1 MYFQGSLY
9 IAPDVRLAQGNHMP
23 KHSSITVADAAESF
37 RVIKKMYL
45 QRERELAAVQRISE
59 ALSQRME
66 LQGLIEQALRT
77 TLDVLNA
84 ENGSLLLA
92 DPDRA
97 RLVFCYS
104 IGDKPVPLGTVI
116 PWTRGVAGAV
126 FQSGKAEIVNDAQK
140 DPRHLA
146 EIDLM
151 CGSVTRDMITI
162 PLKKWEGDPIGVVQV
177 MNKRHGQLDKQDV
190 GILTII
196 CALSAMAIEQARLF
210 EHTKRAELA
219 EERTRALTQS
229 QARLRALTT
238 ELILAEQRERT
249 RVATELHDH
258 LGQMLVLGKMKLSQ
272 ARQLPGLMPRCQGLH
287 NEVDEVLTQSLTYT
301 RTLVADLAPPAL
313 RQFGLLAGL
322 EWLVEQM
329 RHHGLAISLQTSLEQ
344 LQLPEYQAILL
355 FQSIRELLINV
366 MKHAKSADVTVS
378 LDQHSGTLRIEVR
391 DHGVGFDPVAAKKN
405 TENFSKFGL
414 FSIGERM
421 HALGGAFGVES
432 MPGHGTIA
440 RLTLPVNETNV

>member
-1 MYFQGSLY
+1 
-9 IAPDVRLAQGNHMP
+9 MP
-23 KHSSITVADAAESF
+23 KHSTMTVADAAESF

-45 QRERELAAVQRISE
+45 QRERELAAVQRISA

-92 DPDRA
+92 DPERE
-97 RLVFCYS
+97 RLVFCHS

-116 PWTRGVAGAV
+116 PWTRGIAGAV
-126 FQSGKAEIVNDAQK
+126 FQSRKAEIVSDARK
-140 DPRHLA
+140 DPRHFA
-146 EIDLM
+146 EIDLA

-177 MNKRHGQLDKQDV
+177 MNKRHGQLDEQDV

-210 EHTKRAELA
+210 EQTKRAGLA
-219 EERTRALTQS
+219 QERTRALSQS
-229 QARLRALTT
+229 QAHLRALAT
-238 ELILAEQRERT
+238 ELSLTEQQERK
-249 RVATELHDH
+249 RMAMELHDH
-258 LGQMLVLGKMKLSQ
+258 LGKMLVVGKIKLSQ
-272 ARQLPGLMPRCQGLH
+272 ARELPGLVPRCQGLL
-287 NEVDEVLTQSLTYT
+287 NEVDQVLTQSITYT
-301 RTLVADLAPPAL
+301 RTLVADLAPTAL
-313 RQFGLLAGL
+313 RDFGLLGGL

-329 RHHGLAISLQTSLEQ
+329 GHHGLTVSLQTSLEQ

-355 FQSIRELLINV
+355 FQSIRELLTNV
-366 MKHAKSADVTVS
+366 MKHAQSDEVTVS
-378 LDQHSGTLRIEVR
+378 LKQDMGTLWLEVR
-391 DHGVGFDPVAAKKN
+391 DNGVGFDAVAAIKN

-414 FSIGERM
+414 FSISERM
-421 HALGGAFGVES
+421 QALGGTFVVES

>member
-1 MYFQGSLY
+1 
-9 IAPDVRLAQGNHMP
+9 MP
-23 KHSSITVADAAESF
+23 KHSSITVADDAERF
-37 RVIKKMYL
+37 RIIKEMYL

-59 ALSQRME
+59 ALSQRMK
-66 LQGLIEQALRT
+66 LQDLIEQALRT

-92 DPDRA
+92 DHDRE
-97 RLVFCYS
+97 RLVFCHS

-116 PWTRGVAGAV
+116 PWTRGIAGAV
-126 FQSGKAEIVNDAQK
+126 FQSRKAEIVSDAQK

-177 MNKRHGQLDKQDV
+177 MNKRHGQLDEQDV

-210 EHTKRAELA
+210 ELTKRAELA
-219 EERTRALTQS
+219 QERTRALTQS
-229 QARLRALTT
+229 QARLRALAT
-238 ELILAEQRERT
+238 ELNLAEQRERK
-249 RVATELHDH
+249 RLATELHDH
-258 LGQMLVLGKMKLSQ
+258 LSPMLVLGNMKVSQ
-272 ARQLPGLMPRCQGLH
+272 ARQLPGLMPRCLGLL
-287 NEVDEVLTQSLTYT
+287 NEVDQALTQSITYT
-301 RTLVADLAPPAL
+301 RTLVADLAPPPL
-313 RQFGLLAGL
+313 RDFGLLGGL

-329 RHHGLAISLQTSLEQ
+329 RHQGLAVSLQTSLKR
-344 LQLPEYQAILL
+344 LQLPEHQAILL
-355 FQSIRELLINV
+355 FQTVRELLTNV
-366 MKHAKSADVTVS
+366 VKHAQSDEATVS
-378 LDQHSGTLRIEVR
+378 LEQHMGTLRIEVR
-391 DHGVGFDPVAAKKN
+391 DNGVGFDLVAVKKN
-405 TENFSKFGL
+405 TENFSKFGF

-421 HALGGAFGVES
+421 QALGGTFEVES

-440 RLTLPVNETNV
+440 RLTLPVNETNVDLPQYSE